1 MSESIEQTLASL
13 RAQPGINVT
22 KLAVGTRLTVE
33 TTQAVYEMVIT
44 HPILAI
50 VRLFSTDPR
59 LREGVSGELIESSL
73 DLNGSVALPRWIGKN
88 LRMHFNF
95 KNGIYSCTPALS
107 ARVVGSGFHYDVF

>member
-22 KLAVGTRLTVE
+22 KLKAGTHITVE
-33 TTQAVYEMVIT
+33 TTQAVFEMVVT

-50 VRLFSTDPR
+50 VRLSATDPR
-59 LREGVSGELIESSL
+59 LRDGVSGELIESSL
-73 DLNGSVALPRWIGKN
+73 DINGSVALPRWIGKN

-95 KNGIYSCTPALS
+95 KNGIYSCTPAIS
-107 ARVVGSGFHYDVF
+107 AGVSGPGFHYDVF